1 MAPES
6 PQDHDFEK
14 QAATV
19 IDVPALVVAD
29 AVHAA
34 EYSEY
39 LRLREHFLANPKAHR
54 SMITRLD
61 VRILPFLFMYYL
73 LNSIDR
79 TNAGNVK
86 IYTFMED
93 TNMTNTQFNLA
104 LTWFIIMYAL
114 FEAPSK

>member
-1 MAPES
+1 M
-6 PQDHDFEK
+6 
-14 QAATV
+14 
-19 IDVPALVVAD
+19 INVPAPVVAD

>member
-1 MAPES
+1 MDDS
-6 PQDHDFEK
+6 KNFEM
-14 QAATV
+14 QVGTT
-19 IDVPALVVAD
+19 IEVPATGVVD

-34 EYSEY
+34 EYVEY
-39 LRLREHFLANPKAHR
+39 LRLKDHFTANPKAHR
-54 SMITRLD
+54 SMIMRLD
-61 VRILPFLFMYYL
+61 ARILPFLFMYYL

-86 IYTFMED
+86 IYTFMKD

-104 LTWFIIMYAL
+104 LTWFIIMYAM

>member
-1 MAPES
+1 MDDSKNVEMQVGTTIEVQAP
-6 PQDHDFEK
+6 FM
-14 QAATV
+14 T
-19 IDVPALVVAD
+19 D

-34 EYSEY
+34 EYVEY
-39 LRLREHFLANPKAHR
+39 LRLKDHFTADPKAHR
-54 SMITRLD
+54 SMILRLD
-61 VRILPFLFMYYL
+61 ARILPFLFMYYL

-79 TNAGNVK
+79 SNAGNVK

-104 LTWFIIMYAL
+104 LTWFIIMYAM